1 MKNVKCMLSCLFRKE
16 FQKKKCNKKINY
28 VCNKINKILI

>member
-16 FQKKKCNKKINY
+16 FQKKNVIKKKIIIH
-28 VCNKINKILI
+28 K